1 MRMNE
6 LLKKRRK
13 DIEKIGY
20 FIHLPL
26 FSFSKNNGQLIIDNG
41 QFSPFVG
48 AECFR
53 PSLRSN
59 GFLWENNGAQNRA
72 DSIRPYKHFI
82 VNCQLSIVN

>member
-26 FSFSKNNGQLIIDNG
+26 FSFSKNNGQWTISLVRRGG
-41 QFSPFVG
+41 QKNRGCVVMHDAPSF
-48 AECFR
+48 FR
-53 PSLRSN
+53 
-59 GFLWENNGAQNRA
+59 
-72 DSIRPYKHFI
+72 
-82 VNCQLSIVN
+82 

>member
-26 FSFSKNNGQLIIDNG
+26 FSFSKNNGQWIIDN
-41 QFSPFVG
+41 
-48 AECFR
+48 
-53 PSLRSN
+53 
-59 GFLWENNGAQNRA
+59 
-72 DSIRPYKHFI
+72 
-82 VNCQLSIVN
+82 

>member
-26 FSFSKNNGQLIIDNG
+26 FSFSKNNGQLIMDNG
-41 QFSPFVG
+41 QISPFVG
-48 AECFR
+48 T
-53 PSLRSN
+53 
-59 GFLWENNGAQNRA
+59 GKKTRA
-72 DSIRPYKHFI
+72 DSIRPYKHI
-82 VNCQLSIVN
+82 NCQLSILNCPLKITTA